1 MSRFW
6 SPTSSCPFSSLIV
19 LRRCWGD
26 ESIVGCCAGPS
37 LYSSSG
43 SGKGLAAELEHL
55 RDAVRHKED
64 QIASLQDQLARLEA
78 TRDRWS
84 SGMHW
89 GHALCAGSARQSVVQ
104 EASKACMLHVYLNA
118 PNQLGFA
125 WPRLHPGSCFACR
138 SMLEVACSL
147 ADGACCSLG

>member
-1 MSRFW
+1 M
-6 SPTSSCPFSSLIV
+6 TKDIV
-19 LRRCWGD
+19 F
-26 ESIVGCCAGPS
+26 CCAGPS

-84 SGMHW
+84 SWMH
-89 GHALCAGSARQSVVQ
+89 GGPAYCAGSARPCVVS
-104 EASKACMLHVYLNA
+104 EA
-118 PNQLGFA
+118 
-125 WPRLHPGSCFACR
+125 
-138 SMLEVACSL
+138 
-147 ADGACCSLG
+147 